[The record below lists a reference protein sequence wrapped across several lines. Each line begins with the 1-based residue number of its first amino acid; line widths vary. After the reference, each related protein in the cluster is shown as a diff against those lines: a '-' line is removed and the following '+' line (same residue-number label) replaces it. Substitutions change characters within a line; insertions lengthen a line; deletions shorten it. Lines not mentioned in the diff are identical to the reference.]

1 MLPREFNPRKLH
13 ADVTSTS
20 PAKEA
25 GSGPGATGRGRGGR
39 RSGSG
44 GSRGRARGR
53 GRGSAGDGSAAAA
66 EAAAPAAEGAAV
78 SPRSRWRGPA
88 KGHARGS
95 AAAARRGRPAAPGPE
110 GPDGHAAGQ
119 EEAPPQAPAAKAAP
133 MSLRERIAANNA
145 GRRIS
150 GDPPVH
156 VAAPGEEGPSHDLGV
171 TGPSSSPAEEEQ
183 PGSDSA
189 GDFSKGGEVHAAE
202 IPAAAESEDDLMQP
216 LFLDSDPV
224 QASTP

>member
-13 ADVTSTS
+13 AEVTSTS

-44 GSRGRARGR
+44 GCRGRARGR
-53 GRGSAGDGSAAAA
+53 GRGSAGDSSAAAA

-88 KGHARGS
+88 KGHARVS

-133 MSLRERIAANNA
+133 MSLKERIAANNA

-150 GDPPVH
+150 GNRPAH

-171 TGPSSSPAEEEQ
+171 TGPSGSPAEEEQ
-183 PGSDSA
+183 PGFDSA
-189 GDFSKGGEVHAAE
+189 GDFSKGGEVHVAE